1 MAIQMRRGNFA
12 DLDPSRLVA
21 GEFAVS
27 QDNQRVFLCVSAGN
41 VIELIANTPLD
52 EWVEE
57 SEAWA
62 VGTKDGVPVEETDVQ
77 YHNNSKYYAESIEGD
92 AEAAQESAEDSEA
105 WAVGKRSGT
114 DVPSTDPAYQ
124 NNSKFYSDRA
134 ASMISSGIATVSRV
148 GLVKPDG
155 STITIAA
162 DGTLSSVSGGGKY
175 LEQTGSNTT
184 YSFTDNAIDSTSR
197 IDPYTDTF
205 GDNPSNIT
213 ISSHTCTL
221 TFEDAQSR
229 TVGILIN

>member
-1 MAIQMRRGNFA
+1 MAIQMRRGNYA
-12 DLDPSRLVA
+12 DFDPSRLVA

-62 VGTKDGVPVEETDVQ
+62 AGTKNGTPVEETDVQ

-105 WAVGKRSGT
+105 WAVGKRNGT

-134 ASMISSGIATVSRV
+134 ASMISSGIATVNRV
-148 GLVKPDG
+148 GLVKVDG
-155 STITIAA
+155 ETLDILA
-162 DGTLSSVSGGGKY
+162 DGTISIVGASVKY
-175 LEQTGSNTT
+175 LQQTGNNTT
-184 YSFTDNAIDSTSR
+184 YTFTDAAIDTSSR
-197 IDPYTDTF
+197 IDPYTDTW
-205 GDNPSNIT
+205 GDSPRTIT
-213 ISSHTCTL
+213 TANGSCTL
-221 TFEDAQSR
+221 TFKKAQSR
-229 TVGILIN
+229 TVGILIS